1 MRLFSVFGRPLAMAL
16 HDEEKALN
24 KDSFMF
30 LLVGVLSGF
39 LLGYLAHEQMA
50 SRQPALKAPGTQ
62 TVAAAPPAPSATPQ
76 QGMEQVQRLRAYVE
90 QNPTDSRAV
99 RELANMNYDI
109 GNWQRAAELYRQ
121 FLGLVPDDPDA
132 MTDLGACL
140 RNMGQAGEALAV
152 FQRIKT
158 VAPQHWQARFNEV
171 LVLGFDLGRW
181 DAADLAVKE
190 LQNLQPTNP
199 DVIRLADE
207 VKRKTAGA

>member
-1 MRLFSVFGRPLAMAL
+1 
-16 HDEEKALN
+16 
-24 KDSFMF
+24 MF
-30 LLVGVLSGF
+30 LLVGILSGF
-39 LLGYLAHEQMA
+39 LLGYLTHEQMSA
-50 SRQPALKAPGTQ
+50 RQPALKAPGVQ
-62 TVAAAPPAPSATPQ
+62 VAAAAPPPAPSAANPS

-109 GNWQRAAELYRQ
+109 GNWQRATELYRQ

-140 RNMGQAGEALAV
+140 RNMGQASEALAV
-152 FQRIKT
+152 FQRIKA

-190 LQNLQPTNP
+190 LQALQPTNP